1 MRCAECVFVCGMF
14 TPEAR
19 PKRAPSAPEAW
30 PKRGRSVAEVRH
42 GYELIGRLFS
52 RDSSTG
58 QSDLR
63 RCAGSSSGIIR
74 QGRMKEADSRRHWH
88 SFNCPAPERRRVAE
102 QRLPRGATGGDLFL
116 DLRVAY
122 LCCPH
127 LAPISHRS
135 EPGLSSGYLRTS
147 RFMGGPIQDSQ
158 YGGLTSDDDRRTA
171 PRRTTKPQCTTMNLL
186 FLVNEGRRP
195 MARSAYPT
203 KWWTLSEDRNP
214 LVVLSTRGSDR

>member
-1 MRCAECVFVCGMF
+1 MCVRLWHVYARSTPGVRPEYTRS
-14 TPEAR
+14 TPE
-19 PKRAPSAPEAW
+19 
-30 PKRGRSVAEVRH
+30 VHH
-42 GYELIGRLFS
+42 GYEPIGRLFS
-52 RDSSTG
+52 RDSSTVK
-58 QSDLR
+58 SDLR

-74 QGRMKEADSRRHWH
+74 QGRMKGADSRRIWH

-135 EPGLSSGYLRTS
+135 EPGLSSGYLRIS
-147 RFMGGPIQDSQ
+147 RFIGGPIQDSQ

-186 FLVNEGRRP
+186 F
-195 MARSAYPT
+195 
-203 KWWTLSEDRNP
+203 W
-214 LVVLSTRGSDR
+214 